1 MSTKSGRRGANDA
14 TRSMSRFA
22 SSVVSSSGCRCG
34 IASARQWT
42 QASAQARV
50 VSQMTMNGA
59 DANG

>member
-1 MSTKSGRRGANDA
+1 
-14 TRSMSRFA
+14 MSRIP